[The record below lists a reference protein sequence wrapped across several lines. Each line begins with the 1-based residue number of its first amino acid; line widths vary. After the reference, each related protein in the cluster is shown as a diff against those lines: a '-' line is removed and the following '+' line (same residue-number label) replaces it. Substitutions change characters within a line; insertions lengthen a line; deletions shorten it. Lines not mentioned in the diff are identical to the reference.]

1 MSSADQRTLSLNFAD
16 IFVVHETRT
25 VGGMNAITFKT
36 GIPFLYI
43 FVHIRTSCKYLFQDD
58 TASLLLAVAT
68 MQDTVAYFS
77 SVDDPSERCMTAE
90 RPVFIP
96 EEDRAVFVFHYQG
109 KDDQSNGYTRAYC
122 VNITASDSGKF
133 PFGPCE
139 ESETPGTAQML
150 FFDGHSCFGG
160 RFPLSG
166 TEQCI
171 LWVKVDPKD
180 SVSDECLQYYDQ
192 QCGSEKY
199 KLYDSEQCT

>member
-1 MSSADQRTLSLNFAD
+1 MALMLVSALLLVFSASA
-16 IFVVHETRT
+16 VHGSES
-25 VGGMNAITFKT
+25 
-36 GIPFLYI
+36 P
-43 FVHIRTSCKYLFQDD
+43 DE
-58 TASLLLAVAT
+58 TASLLQAVAT

-109 KDDQSNGYTRAYC
+109 QDDQSNGYTRAYC
-122 VNITASDSGKF
+122 VNITASDSGNF

-171 LWVKVDPKD
+171 MWVNVDSKD